1 MARIPQDIIERV
13 RDSAD
18 IVDVVSQYVELK
30 QRGANYFGLCPFHSE
45 KTPSFSVAPAKQI
58 YHCFG
63 CNSGGNVFSFIMEY
77 QKIPFPEAIKILAD
91 RYNIPVEFEK
101 GDGSSEL
108 FSVLYD
114 LHEIAVKLYQD
125 NLFSPDG
132 KDALNYLTQRGLT
145 EDILKQ
151 FKVGFAHDTWD
162 QLVLQC
168 KGKGFTHSH
177 ILQSGL
183 FTHSDKGTFD
193 RFRSRIMFPVFHPSG
208 KPIAFGGRIFNSDD
222 PAKYLN
228 SPETPLYRKSSVFYG
243 LQASRDAIRKDGYAV
258 LVEGYMDFLKLYQ
271 ASIHPV
277 VAVSGTAFTPSHATT
292 LSRITNKV
300 VLLYDGDEAGGNAA
314 IRAGW
319 VLLKAGLEP
328 SIVRPPEGQDPD
340 DWVGDAGKES
350 VISAIELPQR
360 YIDFHVEFNQGS
372 ELQGADRQQYIIALV
387 REIKGI
393 ENGIIRNDMVRI
405 ISEKLMVDEQDLI
418 RTMKSQRVN
427 PVYNADPE
435 LPPSP
440 EVLFSS
446 QVDKAQIELLQ
457 LLVQDNDSVRKYVME
472 HISLELFKT
481 PLLKRLAGYLLDQN
495 LAVESSAIIEYFQ
508 DKHERDSIA
517 QILFSENQNISPEE
531 IVSDCLKILKSEPLK
546 EKIQSLRI
554 QIREKELKGEDSMEE
569 LNAITR
575 LREALND
582 I

>member
-77 QKIPFPEAIKILAD
+77 QKIPFPEAIKVLAD
-91 RYNIPVEFEK
+91 RYNIPIEFEK

-108 FSVLYD
+108 FSALYD

-243 LQASRDAIRKDGYAV
+243 LQASRDAIRKEGYAV

-277 VAVSGTAFTPSHATT
+277 VAVSGTAFTPSHATG

-319 VLLKAGLEP
+319 VLLKADLEP

-360 YIDFHVEFNQGS
+360 YIDFHVEFNRGS
-372 ELQGADRQQYIIALV
+372 EFQGADRQQYIIALV

-393 ENGIIRNDMVRI
+393 ENGIVRNDMVRI

-446 QVDKAQIELLQ
+446 RVDKAQIELLQ
-457 LLVQDNDSVRKYVME
+457 LLVQDNDSVRQYVME

-481 PLLKRLAGYLLDQN
+481 PLLKRLAGYLLDEN
-495 LAVESSAIIEYFQ
+495 LAVESSVIIEYFQ
-508 DKHERDSIA
+508 DKHERDSVA
-517 QILFSENQNISPEE
+517 QILFAENQNISPEE
-531 IVSDCLKILKSEPLK
+531 IVTDCLKILKSEPLK
-546 EKIQSLRI
+546 ERIQSLRI
-554 QIREKELKGEDSMEE
+554 QIREKELKGEDPMEE
-569 LNAITR
+569 LNAIIR

>member
-1 MARIPQDIIERV
+1 
-13 RDSAD
+13 
-18 IVDVVSQYVELK
+18 
-30 QRGANYFGLCPFHSE
+30 
-45 KTPSFSVAPAKQI
+45 
-58 YHCFG
+58 
-63 CNSGGNVFSFIMEY
+63 
-77 QKIPFPEAIKILAD
+77 
-91 RYNIPVEFEK
+91 
-101 GDGSSEL
+101 
-108 FSVLYD
+108 
-114 LHEIAVKLYQD
+114 
-125 NLFSPDG
+125 
-132 KDALNYLTQRGLT
+132 
-145 EDILKQ
+145 
-151 FKVGFAHDTWD
+151 
-162 QLVLQC
+162 
-168 KGKGFTHSH
+168 
-177 ILQSGL
+177 
-183 FTHSDKGTFD
+183 
-193 RFRSRIMFPVFHPSG
+193 
-208 KPIAFGGRIFNSDD
+208 
-222 PAKYLN
+222 
-228 SPETPLYRKSSVFYG
+228 
-243 LQASRDAIRKDGYAV
+243 
-258 LVEGYMDFLKLYQ
+258 
-271 ASIHPV
+271 V
-277 VAVSGTAFTPSHATT
+277 VAVSGTAFTTSHTT
-292 LSRITNKV
+292 ALSRITTKV

-360 YIDFHVEFNQGS
+360 YIDFHVEFNRGS

-393 ENGIIRNDMVRI
+393 ENGIIRNDMVRL

-418 RTMKSQRVN
+418 RTMKTQRVN

-435 LPPSP
+435 YPQSP
-440 EVLFSS
+440 EDLFSS

-457 LLVQDNDSVRKYVME
+457 LLVQDNDSVRQYVME
-472 HISLELFKT
+472 HISLELFKA
-481 PLLKRLAGYLLDQN
+481 PLLKRLAGYLLDEN

-508 DKHERDSIA
+508 DKHERDSVA
-517 QILFSENQNISPEE
+517 KILFAENQNISPEE